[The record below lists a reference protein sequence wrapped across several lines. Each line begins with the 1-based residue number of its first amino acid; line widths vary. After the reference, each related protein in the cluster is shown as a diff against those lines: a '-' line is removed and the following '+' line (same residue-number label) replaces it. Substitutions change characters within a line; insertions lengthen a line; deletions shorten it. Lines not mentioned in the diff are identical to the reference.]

1 LLTARVNGCSRD
13 PEPPARMIPFS
24 IAALDSHE
32 DTKTRS
38 LIGFLRAFASSWRA

>member
-24 IAALDSHE
+24 INNNGEHE
-32 DTKTRS
+32 ATKT
-38 LIGFLRAFASSWRA
+38 